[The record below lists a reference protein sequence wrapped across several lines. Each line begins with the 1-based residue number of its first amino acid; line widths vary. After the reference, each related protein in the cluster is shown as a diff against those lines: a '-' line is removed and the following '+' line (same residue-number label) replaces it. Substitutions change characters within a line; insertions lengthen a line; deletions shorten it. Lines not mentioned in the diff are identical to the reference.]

1 MIPARLEPLL
11 RPDGAPVA
19 LARRFEAAGHELFLV
34 GGSVRDALLGRSRAD
49 EEHDFATAARPA
61 EVRRLVAGWADE
73 VYTVGE
79 AFGTVGVL
87 KDGARLEITTFRA
100 EVYRDDSRKPVV
112 QYSDD
117 LETDLSRRDFTV
129 NATALRL
136 VPAPEIIDPY
146 GGLVD
151 LGAGVLRTPLDPGI
165 AFEDDP
171 LRMLRLFRFVSVLG
185 FRAAEDAVGAVRAMR
200 ERLAIVSAERVR
212 DELDKLL
219 VGEHVEAGLWGLVD
233 SGLAGEFLPELTALR
248 LQQDP
253 IHQHKDVLAHTIAV
267 VGRCRPDRILR
278 LAALFHDVGK
288 PDTRSFGPEGVA
300 FHHHEVVGARLARHR
315 LRELRYS
322 KEEIEQVSGLVYLHL
337 RPHTLKMGWTDRAV
351 RRYVRDAGPLL
362 ERLNLAGASR
372 RHHPGSQEGP
382 GGGAAHRGAGGAH
395 RRPAGAGGTG
405 LHPAAHRRARRHGLP
420 RHQAG
425 PAGGR
430 GHGPAAGV
438 PPGRGPLLRGGGL
451 PPGAGVGGGARAAP
465 PGGAG
470 RGLGGGSASRGCGRG
485 LGSEGRASVR
495 CSLPSPRPAD
505 GGPRLSRLLRERL
518 ESTP

>member
-19 LARRFEAAGHELFLV
+19 LARRFQAAGHDLFLV
-34 GGSVRDALLGRSRAD
+34 GGSVRDALLGRPSATGD
-49 EEHDFATAARPA
+49 LDFATAARPA

-79 AFGTVGVL
+79 AFGTVGLL
-87 KDGARLEITTFRA
+87 KDGVRLEITTFRA
-100 EVYRDDSRKPVV
+100 EVYRGDSRKPVV
-112 QYSDD
+112 QYSED

-136 VPAPEIIDPY
+136 VPAPEVIDPY
-146 GGLVD
+146 GGLAD
-151 LGAGVLRTPLDPGI
+151 MGAGLLRTPLDPGI

-185 FRAAEDAVGAVRAMR
+185 FRAADDAVGAVREMR
-200 ERLAIVSAERVR
+200 ERLAIISAERIR

-219 VGEHVEAGLWGLVD
+219 VGEHVEEGLWGLVG

-267 VGRCRPDRILR
+267 VGRCRADRLLR
-278 LAALFHDVGK
+278 LAALLHDVGK
-288 PDTRSFGPEGVA
+288 PDTRSLGPEGVA
-300 FHHHEVVGARLARHR
+300 FHHHEVVGARLTRHR

-322 KEEIEQVSGLVYLHL
+322 KDDSETVSGLVYLHL

-362 ERLNLAGASR
+362 ERLNLLVRADVTTRDPKKARTVER
-372 RHHPGSQEGP
+372 RIDELEERIAVLREQEELDAIRPPIDGHAVMAFLGIPPGPMVGEVMDLLLEYRLDEGP
-382 GGGAAHRGAGGAH
+382 YSEEEAFRLVRQWAETR
-395 RRPAGAGGTG
+395 
-405 LHPAAHRRARRHGLP
+405 GLP
-420 RHQAG
+420 
-425 PAGGR
+425 
-430 GHGPAAGV
+430 
-438 PPGRGPLLRGGGL
+438 L
-451 PPGAGVGGGARAAP
+451 PAP
-465 PGGAG
+465 PGE
-470 RGLGGGSASRGCGRG
+470 GG
-485 LGSEGRASVR
+485 E
-495 CSLPSPRPAD
+495 
-505 GGPRLSRLLRERL
+505 
-518 ESTP
+518 

>member
-11 RPDGAPVA
+11 RSDGVPAM
-19 LARRFEAAGHELFLV
+19 LARRFAAGGRDLFLV
-34 GGSVRDALLGRSRAD
+34 GGSVRDALLGRARAD
-49 EEHDFATAARPA
+49 EEHDFATAARPS

-79 AFGTVGVL
+79 AFGTVGVR
-87 KDGARLEITTFRA
+87 KDGVRLEITTFRA
-100 EVYRDDSRKPVV
+100 EVYRGDSRKPVV

-146 GGLVD
+146 GGLAD
-151 LGAGVLRTPLDPGI
+151 LGAGLLRTPLDPGI

-185 FRAAEDAVGAVRAMR
+185 FRAADEAVGAVRAMR
-200 ERLAIVSAERVR
+200 ERLAIVSAERIR
-212 DELDKLL
+212 DELNKLL
-219 VGEHVEAGLWGLVD
+219 VGEHAEAGLWGLVE

-267 VGRCRPDRILR
+267 VGRCSADLVLR

-300 FHHHEVVGARLARHR
+300 VHHHEVVGARLTRHR

-322 KEEIEQVSGLVYLHL
+322 KEDVEQVAGLVYLHL

-362 ERLNLAGASR
+362 DRLNLLVRADVTTRDPKKARSVER
-372 RHHPGSQEGP
+372 RIDELEERIAVLREQEELDSIRPPIDGHAVMAFLGIPPGPMVGEVMDLLLEHRLDEGP
-382 GGGAAHRGAGGAH
+382 YAEEEAYRLVREWAE
-395 RRPAGAGGTG
+395 
-405 LHPAAHRRARRHGLP
+405 
-420 RHQAG
+420 
-425 PAGGR
+425 GR
-430 GHGPAAGV
+430 GRHPRQPEAG
-438 PPGRGPLLRGGGL
+438 
-451 PPGAGVGGGARAAP
+451 
-465 PGGAG
+465 
-470 RGLGGGSASRGCGRG
+470 
-485 LGSEGRASVR
+485 EGW
-495 CSLPSPRPAD
+495 
-505 GGPRLSRLLRERL
+505 GEG
-518 ESTP
+518 

>member
-1 MIPARLEPLL
+1 MIPARLDPLL

-34 GGSVRDALLGRSRAD
+34 GGSVRDALLGRSRSD

-79 AFGTVGVL
+79 AFGTVGIL

-185 FRAAEDAVGAVRAMR
+185 FRAADDAVGAVRAMR

-212 DELDKLL
+212 DELNKLL

-233 SGLAGEFLPELTALR
+233 SGLAGEFLPELTAL
-248 LQQDP
+248 
-253 IHQHKDVLAHTIAV
+253 
-267 VGRCRPDRILR
+267 
-278 LAALFHDVGK
+278 
-288 PDTRSFGPEGVA
+288 
-300 FHHHEVVGARLARHR
+300 
-315 LRELRYS
+315 
-322 KEEIEQVSGLVYLHL
+322 
-337 RPHTLKMGWTDRAV
+337 
-351 RRYVRDAGPLL
+351 
-362 ERLNLAGASR
+362 
-372 RHHPGSQEGP
+372 
-382 GGGAAHRGAGGAH
+382 
-395 RRPAGAGGTG
+395 
-405 LHPAAHRRARRHGLP
+405 
-420 RHQAG
+420 
-425 PAGGR
+425 
-430 GHGPAAGV
+430 
-438 PPGRGPLLRGGGL
+438 
-451 PPGAGVGGGARAAP
+451 
-465 PGGAG
+465 
-470 RGLGGGSASRGCGRG
+470 
-485 LGSEGRASVR
+485 
-495 CSLPSPRPAD
+495 
-505 GGPRLSRLLRERL
+505 
-518 ESTP
+518 